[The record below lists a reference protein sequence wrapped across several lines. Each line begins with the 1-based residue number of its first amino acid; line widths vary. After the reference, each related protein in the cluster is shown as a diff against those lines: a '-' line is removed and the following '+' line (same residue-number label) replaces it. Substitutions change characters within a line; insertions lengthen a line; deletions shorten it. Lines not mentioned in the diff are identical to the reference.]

1 MNPASAIDTVLLQE
15 WVDRKLSAEEVRKQ
29 LQEVGI
35 DEEGITVYLRE
46 FRKLR
51 CAKRQFTGFIILGIG
66 SFMGLLSTLLSL
78 TNPIPEL
85 FNVILYGFTS
95 VALIV
100 IFLGLYFIFE

>member
-51 CAKRQFTGFIILGIG
+51 CVKRHFTGFIILGIG
-66 SFMGLLSTLLSL
+66 SFMWLLSTLLSL